1 MDWGGVKEGGG
12 VAPRGPARVLGW
24 TMEVWFGG
32 LDGRVEEAEAEEG
45 WSGVE
50 ESVGATE
57 AG

>member
-1 MDWGGVKEGGG
+1 MKEGGG

-32 LDGRVEEAEAEEG
+32 PDGRVEEAEAEEG
-45 WSGVE
+45 RSGVE